1 MKFTAEN
8 AENAEMK
15 KNLSGEQKRMK
26 MTDIAI
32 TGIGII
38 SSIGVGRDAFWANLK
53 TAASG
58 LKKITS
64 FETNAFR
71 SNVAAWIDDFEP
83 AKFIPSRVYR
93 RMSRISR
100 MAVSASVEALTDS
113 GLSLDIAEKERMA
126 VIMGTAYGSS
136 SYVEEFYVSL
146 LKDGPRG
153 AQPFL
158 FPETVPNAPASH
170 IAMFHGITGPNS
182 TFCQN
187 EISAE
192 NAILYARNLLLQ
204 GTADV
209 VLAGGADELSAIQ
222 YSCYD
227 ALGVLNKVRSAN
239 DSSFNPELGGG
250 IVLGEGSAVLVMERL
265 DSAVER
271 KARIYGILKS
281 GSITGGVASIGHY
294 EANGEQMARAMHSS
308 IQQAEIG
315 LKEIDQID
323 VSANFSGELDRREY
337 QQLGKI
343 FMDRPEDISVTPLK
357 YLIGNFGGAGAI
369 RAGAILLSL
378 YHQQPLPTVN
388 AELLNGDPQHCVKW
402 KIHPE
407 RETKAVLMTSTT
419 FGGGSTSMVFTF
431 HPQ

>member
-1 MKFTAEN
+1 
-8 AENAEMK
+8 
-15 KNLSGEQKRMK
+15 
-26 MTDIAI
+26 
-32 TGIGII
+32 
-38 SSIGVGRDAFWANLK
+38 
-53 TAASG
+53 
-58 LKKITS
+58 
-64 FETNAFR
+64 
-71 SNVAAWIDDFEP
+71 
-83 AKFIPSRVYR
+83 
-93 RMSRISR
+93 
-100 MAVSASVEALTDS
+100 
-113 GLSLDIAEKERMA
+113 
-126 VIMGTAYGSS
+126 
-136 SYVEEFYVSL
+136 
-146 LKDGPRG
+146 
-153 AQPFL
+153 
-158 FPETVPNAPASH
+158 
-170 IAMFHGITGPNS
+170 
-182 TFCQN
+182 
-187 EISAE
+187 
-192 NAILYARNLLLQ
+192 
-204 GTADV
+204 
-209 VLAGGADELSAIQ
+209 
-222 YSCYD
+222 
-227 ALGVLNKVRSAN
+227 
-239 DSSFNPELGGG
+239 
-250 IVLGEGSAVLVMERL
+250 
-265 DSAVER
+265 
-271 KARIYGILKS
+271 LKS
-281 GSITGGVASIGHY
+281 GSITGGAASIGHY